1 MGTRP
6 IADSG
11 ETIPGH
17 QFFTF
22 PSLNSIPSSMDGT
35 MRVYN
40 ATLWIRLELK
50 LKTKTKTSKGSTI
63 SNPENH
69 WNLHGGNKVLILWV
83 FRIINSSKPTETMSK
98 EEEFSKHTEMIAKH
112 TIPLESGLGWQQIDL
127 TSAVRQWHGEKRNDS
142 LKLFVDCSGCGN
154 RIRFHIFEHATNHP
168 HLHPYGRNERLN
180 GSSRKKALLV
190 KDSISGVGGGAS
202 GSMMRLKYRK
212 SQERKA
218 AYGEGTEDDY
228 NRPHLFVS
236 LATSQVRRLRRRA
249 LDCTGAPNEQCCKQ
263 KFYVD
268 FKALKWDDW
277 IIRPHGYYANYCKGS
292 CHLADKFSSEY
303 HYVIDQ
309 YRRQGNSG
317 GSGGSGGTGSGG
329 GSASDSVPG
338 GHGAGGGAGG
348 STGGRAGGGGGLAG
362 IHQCCA
368 PVKYSPMSL
377 IFYGP
382 DGRIIKQDLAKMI
395 VEECG
400 CP

>member
-1 MGTRP
+1 MVF
-6 IADSG
+6 
-11 ETIPGH
+11 GH

-22 PSLNSIPSSMDGT
+22 PSLNSIPSSMDST

-50 LKTKTKTSKGSTI
+50 KKTKTKANKGSTS
-63 SNPENH
+63 SNPDSH
-69 WNLHGGNKVLILWV
+69 WNIHGGNKVLILWV

-112 TIPLESGLGWQQIDL
+112 TIPLDSGLGWQQIDL
-127 TSAVRQWHGEKRNDS
+127 TGAVRQWHGEKRNNS

-154 RIRFHIFEHATNHP
+154 RIHLYIFEHAAH
-168 HLHPYGRNERLN
+168 HHG
-180 GSSRKKALLV
+180 SRKKTFLMKDGTATEGSVATLV
-190 KDSISGVGGGAS
+190 DT
-202 GSMMRLKYRK
+202 LKYRK
-212 SQERKA
+212 NQERKGSP
-218 AYGEGTEDDY
+218 YGEVADDDY

-309 YRRQGNSG
+309 YRRQGSNGASSSGLGKGHHMGNIAGSDGMAGIGAPIGGSGVGSSG
-317 GSGGSGGTGSGG
+317 GSGRRSDGGF
-329 GSASDSVPG
+329 
-338 GHGAGGGAGG
+338 
-348 STGGRAGGGGGLAG
+348 GLAG

-382 DGRIIKQDLAKMI
+382 DGRIIKQDLTKMI